1 MSVTLLLCS
10 SGQDRLLSP
19 DNLPQIEQL
28 TVGGLEDSVGSVVH
42 QRHSQTGKGT
52 HMTKAIIFF
61 TKILK
66 NL

>member
-1 MSVTLLLCS
+1 MSMTLLLCS
-10 SGQDRLLSP
+10 NGQDMLLSP

-42 QRHSQTGKGT
+42 QRHSQTGKGA

>member
-10 SGQDRLLSP
+10 NGQDMLLSP
-19 DNLPQIEQL
+19 DNLLQVEAL
-28 TVGGLEDSVGSVVH
+28 TVGGLDDSLGSVFH
-42 QRHSQTGKGT
+42 QRHSLSGKGT